1 MHWIPER
8 VDSSWTCMAQN
19 RSRLEAWMRD
29 RVHANA
35 CRANFQ
41 PGQSA
46 SSIDDIDGRSGKS
59 GQHAPARNSS
69 TSCRPYLVCSGGR
82 HVGSMC
88 AKSLHDTRPS
98 GHGNTG
104 APPCAG
110 TRSCRGAGGSSLM
123 GRSRRGGGG
132 GCACMYPCTSLRGE
146 LMDIESAIC
155 ICICVACADRI
166 AARECAAC
174 TSSAVRRGERA
185 MNTLRWVCQYRVCR
199 RIIATEGGESRGGAA
214 TGRRGMGEGSKRL
227 AGGGRVAL
235 EGLGQEV
242 LAGVVG
248 VGKGPFGAWSRWCRK
263 HTGRASAVHALGT
276 L

>member
-1 MHWIPER
+1 
-8 VDSSWTCMAQN
+8 
-19 RSRLEAWMRD
+19 
-29 RVHANA
+29 
-35 CRANFQ
+35 
-41 PGQSA
+41 
-46 SSIDDIDGRSGKS
+46 
-59 GQHAPARNSS
+59 
-69 TSCRPYLVCSGGR
+69 
-82 HVGSMC
+82 MC

-110 TRSCRGAGGSSLM
+110 TRSCRGEGGSSLM
-123 GRSRRGGGG
+123 GPSRRSGGHV
-132 GCACMYPCTSLRGE
+132 PLRGE
-146 LMDIESAIC
+146 LMLTDIESAIC
-155 ICICVACADRI
+155 ICMYVACADRI

-174 TSSAVRRGERA
+174 TSSAVRRGESA

-199 RIIATEGGESRGGAA
+199 RIIATEGDESRGGAA
-214 TGRRGMGEGSKRL
+214 TGRRGMGGDSKRL